1 MLHKVIGIIK
11 RANRPN
17 GFQAYMNNVQRGMP
31 SEGPTYDEARKDY
44 QSISRQYYQ
53 STSRQA

>member
-11 RANRPN
+11 RANRSN
-17 GFQAYMNNVQRGMP
+17 GFQAYMNNVQRGRP

-44 QSISRQYYQ
+44 QGIRH
-53 STSRQA
+53 QA